1 MNVCFF
7 NNMGKDIMYLIF
19 EEFLNKYLRL
29 YLNISMTYKL
39 AFECKAN
46 IDSVRLMWKH
56 LRIKD

>member
-46 IDSVRLMWKH
+46 IDSGWCEN
-56 LRIKD
+56 I